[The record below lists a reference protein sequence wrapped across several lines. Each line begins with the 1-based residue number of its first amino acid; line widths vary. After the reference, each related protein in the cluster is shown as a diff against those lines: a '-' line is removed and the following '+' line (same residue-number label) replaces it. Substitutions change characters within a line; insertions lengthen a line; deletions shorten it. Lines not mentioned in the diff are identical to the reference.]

1 MRSKFEGPALGGP
14 PENPSSVVVVVE
26 ARFCWVGWLVGW
38 FVGWLVGWLVCW
50 LVDLICCWLRLGG
63 GI

>member
-14 PENPSSVVVVVE
+14 RKTEFDLSLLLKQGLL
-26 ARFCWVGWLVGW
+26 VGWLVGL
-38 FVGWLVGWLVCW
+38 LVG
-50 LVDLICCWLRLGG
+50 CCLGG